1 MKLSDSDLRQLDK
14 ARVLGMLPQHKDKLL
29 LTLIDDL
36 REARER
42 LGANSQNSSRPPR
55 TDSPWSSTPDQE
67 HQAKTPP
74 KSSTEIDKN
83 EPIDDKQEGVNPTA
97 QPSDST
103 AQPSESTVKRKVGH
117 QLHAPG
123 HGRELTLPISAIQT
137 HAPCH
142 CAICGEALDAQHFL
156 AHSGH
161 YVLDI
166 DITPNLGL
174 AGIRVTHEK
183 HLYGEIACTCGHIN
197 STEPGSCPDDPSWK
211 KLPMNERGI
220 VGPTLASL
228 IVCMA
233 QRMRLS
239 RRQTQEFLRDWLD
252 VPLSTSTINRCI
264 HEAGRA
270 VEPLEE
276 QLVEEIREASL
287 LHADETPWKEWGQLL
302 WLWVIISPTV
312 CLYLIGY
319 RSQELLDNLFGDQIK
334 GWLMSDGYKVYR
346 KYQNRLRCWAHVIR
360 KAKGLTEAYDE
371 EAINFGK
378 QVNQWL
384 EKLMQAI
391 YQARESPPG
400 TPMTVTYAA
409 ELEAFKQ
416 LCEQHRESKHKKTR
430 ELAGEFLNDWEAFW
444 VVLAYPFLPFTN
456 NEAER
461 ALRHWVIARL
471 ISQGTRTEQGTR
483 AFGLLASVIET
494 CRKRKILPWPYL
506 AKVIAERRKGNPA
519 PAMASGVVA
528 V

>member
-1 MKLSDSDLRQLDK
+1 MQ
-14 ARVLGMLPQHKDKLL
+14 PQHKDKLL

-42 LGANSQNSSRPPR
+42 LGANSKNSSRPPR

-67 HQAKTPP
+67 QKVTKPT
-74 KSSTEIDKN
+74 KQSTEIDEN
-83 EPIDDKQEGVNPTA
+83 ESTDEKTKTVNQAA
-97 QPSDST
+97 QTSDGT
-103 AQPSESTVKRKVGH
+103 TKPSESPVKRKAGR
-117 QLHAPG
+117 QLHDPG
-123 HGRELTLPISAIQT
+123 HGRELTLPISAVQT

-142 CAICGEALDAQHFL
+142 CAICGEALDAQHFI
-156 AHSGH
+156 ARSGH
-161 YVLDI
+161 YVVDI

-183 HLYGEIACTCGHIN
+183 HLYGEITCPCGHIN
-197 STEPGSCPDDPSWK
+197 FTEPGSCPDDSSWK

-239 RRQTQEFLRDWLD
+239 RRQSQEFLRDWLG
-252 VPLSTSTINRCI
+252 VTLSTSTINRCI

-276 QLVEEIREASL
+276 KLVEEIKEASV
-287 LHADETPWKEWGQLL
+287 LHADETPWKEWGKLL
-302 WLWVIISPTV
+302 WLWVVLSPTV
-312 CLYLIGY
+312 SLYLIGY
-319 RSQELLDNLFGDQIK
+319 RNQELLANLFGDEIK
-334 GWLMSDGYKVYR
+334 GWLMSDGYRVYR
-346 KYQNRLRCWAHVIR
+346 KFKNRLRCWAHVIR
-360 KAKGLTEAYDE
+360 KAKGLIDAYDE
-371 EAINFGK
+371 EAVNFGN
-378 QVNQWL
+378 QVIQWMD
-384 EKLMQAI
+384 KLMKAI
-391 YQARESPPG
+391 YQARESPPDI
-400 TPMTVTYAA
+400 PLTVTFAA

-416 LCEQHRESKHKKTR
+416 LCEQHRKSKHDKTR
-430 ELAGEFLNDWEAFW
+430 ELAGEFLNDWQAFW
-444 VVLAYPFLPFTN
+444 VVLAHPFLPLTN

-461 ALRHWVIARL
+461 ALRHWVLARL
-471 ISQGTRTEQGTR
+471 LSQGTRTEQGTR

-506 AKVIAERRKGNPA
+506 AQVIAERRKGNPA
-519 PAMASGVVA
+519 PAMASGVTA

>member
-1 MKLSDSDLRQLDK
+1 
-14 ARVLGMLPQHKDKLL
+14 
-29 LTLIDDL
+29 
-36 REARER
+36 
-42 LGANSQNSSRPPR
+42 
-55 TDSPWSSTPDQE
+55 
-67 HQAKTPP
+67 
-74 KSSTEIDKN
+74 
-83 EPIDDKQEGVNPTA
+83 
-97 QPSDST
+97 
-103 AQPSESTVKRKVGH
+103 
-117 QLHAPG
+117 
-123 HGRELTLPISAIQT
+123 
-137 HAPCH
+137 
-142 CAICGEALDAQHFL
+142 
-156 AHSGH
+156 
-161 YVLDI
+161 
-166 DITPNLGL
+166 
-174 AGIRVTHEK
+174 
-183 HLYGEIACTCGHIN
+183 
-197 STEPGSCPDDPSWK
+197 
-211 KLPMNERGI
+211 MNERSI
-220 VGPTLASL
+220 VGSTLACF

-233 QRMRLS
+233 LRMRLS
-239 RRQTQEFLRDWLD
+239 RRQIQEFLQDWLGI
-252 VPLSTSTINRCI
+252 PLSTSTINRCI

-276 QLVEEIREASL
+276 KLVEEIREAAL

-319 RSQELLDNLFGDQIK
+319 RSQELLANLFGDQIK
-334 GWLMSDGYKVYR
+334 GWLMSDGYRVYR

-360 KAKGLTEAYDE
+360 KAKGLTEAYDD

-378 QVNQWL
+378 QVKQWL

-391 YQARESPPG
+391 YQARESPPD
-400 TPMTVTYAA
+400 TPLSVTYAS

-416 LCEQHRESKHKKTR
+416 LCEKHRSSKHEKTR

-444 VVLAYPFLPFTN
+444 VVLVHPCLPLTN

-461 ALRHWVIARL
+461 ALRHWVIARM

-506 AKVIAERRKGNPA
+506 ATVIAERRKGNPA